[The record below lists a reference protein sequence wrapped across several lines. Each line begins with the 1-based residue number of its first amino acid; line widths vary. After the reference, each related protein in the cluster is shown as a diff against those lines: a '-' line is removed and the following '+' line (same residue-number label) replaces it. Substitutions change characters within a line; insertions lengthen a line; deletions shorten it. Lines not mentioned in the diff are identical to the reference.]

1 MTRMHRRRFG
11 ALGLAALAAASMP
24 ALAQGQWPT
33 GRPITWVVPYPPGG
47 TTDILGRAIAQRLG
61 ASLGTTVIV
70 DNKAGATGTIGS
82 GFVARSA
89 PDGYT
94 LLGTSI
100 GPQAIVPNLL
110 QKMQYDPVG
119 AFAPV
124 TLIGTIPHVLV
135 VGAAQPMRTVADL
148 VAQAKARP
156 EELSF
161 ASGGSGTIL
170 QMQGELLAQQTG
182 ARFIHVPYKGDIPA
196 LQDTLG
202 EQVNFMFAP
211 AAAALPH
218 VQSGRLRALA
228 VTSAA
233 RLKALPDVPTMAE
246 AGLKDFVVEQWQAVL
261 APAGTPAPIV
271 ERLNRDINAAL
282 RTPDVVALA
291 DKLGVTLVGGTPAQ
305 AQLEAAG
312 AFLHF
317 DRRINPEVVG
327 FPLTAFV
334 TITVR
339 QKELARIVDDLAEIP
354 EVVQAHGL
362 SGEADMLAI
371 VVCPDIRRMFD
382 VDAAILAID
391 GVERTETSLSM
402 GELIPYRVGPLIER
416 TTHGRPPA
424 G

>member
-1 MTRMHRRRFG
+1 MHRRRFG

-170 QMQGELLAQQTG
+170 QMQGELLRLQTG
-182 ARFIHVPYKGDIPA
+182 TRMTHVPYKGDTPA
-196 LQDTLG
+196 IQDVLAGHTS
-202 EQVNFMFAP
+202 FMFAP
-211 AAAALPH
+211 VAAALPH
-218 VQSGRLRALA
+218 IQGGQLRALA

-233 RLKALPDVPTMAE
+233 RLKALPDVPTMGQ
-246 AGLKDFVVEQWQAVL
+246 AGFKDFVVEQWQAL
-261 APAGTPAPIV
+261 YAPAGTPAAV
-271 ERLNRDINAAL
+271 VQKLNAEVVRHLKDPEIAAM
-282 RTPDVVALA
+282 A
-291 DKLGVTLVGGTPAQ
+291 DKLGVTLVGSTPQ
-305 AQLEAAG
+305 QLA
-312 AFLHF
+312 
-317 DRRINPEVVG
+317 D
-327 FPLTAFV
+327 T
-334 TITVR
+334 
-339 QKELARIVDDLAEIP
+339 QKADLAKWAKVIKDAGIKP
-354 EVVQAHGL
+354 E
-362 SGEADMLAI
+362 
-371 VVCPDIRRMFD
+371 
-382 VDAAILAID
+382 
-391 GVERTETSLSM
+391 
-402 GELIPYRVGPLIER
+402 
-416 TTHGRPPA
+416 
-424 G
+424 